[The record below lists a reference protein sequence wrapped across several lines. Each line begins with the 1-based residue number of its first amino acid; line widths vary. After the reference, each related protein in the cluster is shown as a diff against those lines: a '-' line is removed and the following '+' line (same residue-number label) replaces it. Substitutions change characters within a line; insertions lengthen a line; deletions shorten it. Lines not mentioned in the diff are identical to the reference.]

1 MAEFQISGTG
11 KKETSE
17 GFQQGD
23 RVDIFGSPMI
33 PYGKAVGWGKQEK
46 GSRSE
51 TEKWPPLPFVE

>member
-33 PYGKAVGWGKQEK
+33 PYGKAAGWG
-46 GSRSE
+46 E
-51 TEKWPPLPFVE
+51 TREGEQI